1 MKADSSQYTDR
12 SPKPEVDK
20 ETYFFSLVQQY
31 QDKLFR
37 YSYFRT
43 NNREVA
49 TDIVQDIFMKVWK
62 YMAAGKSI
70 EHEEAFL
77 YRIAKNSVID
87 FFKKRKSLSLD
98 FLEEKGFDM
107 AATDDTMR
115 TAEKNADLEH
125 LTDLIDTLDEDQ
137 KQLLLLRYGEEKS
150 LDEIAMIYQKTPN
163 AIAVR
168 IHRIISKLQERHH

>member
-1 MKADSSQYTDR
+1 MKDDSSQYIDR

-20 ETYFFSLVQQY
+20 ETYFFSLMQRY
-31 QDKLFR
+31 QDRLFR

-62 YMAAGKSI
+62 YIASGKDI

-87 FFKKRKSLSLD
+87 FFKKRKSISLD

-107 AATDDTMR
+107 AAADDTLR
-115 TAEKNADLEH
+115 ETEKNADLEY
-125 LTDLIDTLDEDQ
+125 LTELIDTLDEDQ
-137 KQLLLLRYGEEKS
+137 KQLLLLRYGEEMS
-150 LDEIAMIYQKTPN
+150 LEDIALLYEKTPN